1 MTVLFAGPN
10 ETGKSL
16 VDSAADK
23 LRSDHPDLGI
33 NIKHIELPDYNN
45 TRYQILNPITN
56 GTPVDIVTSRSNMA
70 WRICTKGIA
79 DRSCKLY

>member
-1 MTVLFAGPN
+1 M
-10 ETGKSL
+10 GKSL

-33 NIKHIELPDYNN
+33 NIKYIELPVYNN

-56 GTPVDIVTSRSNMA
+56 GTTVDIVTLDQIWLGEFAQKGLLTDLANY
-70 WRICTKGIA
+70 TK
-79 DRSCKLY
+79 K

>member
-1 MTVLFAGPN
+1 G
-10 ETGKSL
+10 TGKSL

-33 NIKHIELPDYNN
+33 NIKYIELPVYNN

-56 GTPVDIVTSRSNMA
+56 GTPVDIVTLDQIWLGEFAQKGLLTDLANY
-70 WRICTKGIA
+70 TK
-79 DRSCKLY
+79 K